1 MGFDKEQ
8 KFFKMQSL
16 AAGNE
21 LECNEAFKISEDAKK
36 SIAKGIKQAENGELK
51 PHSEVRKL
59 YEKWL

>member
-21 LECNEAFKISEDAKK
+21 LECNEAFKISEDAK
-36 SIAKGIKQAENGELK
+36 N
-51 PHSEVRKL
+51 P
-59 YEKWL
+59 